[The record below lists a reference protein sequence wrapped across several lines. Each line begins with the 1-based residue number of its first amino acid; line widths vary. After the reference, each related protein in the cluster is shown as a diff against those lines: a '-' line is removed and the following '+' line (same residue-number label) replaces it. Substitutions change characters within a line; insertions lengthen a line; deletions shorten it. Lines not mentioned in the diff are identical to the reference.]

1 MRICQP
7 GRPSRFGWKG
17 KEEMDLLF
25 QKQKRR
31 TFLCAL
37 LLLFGIHQVIQGM
50 FGTKSVEDS
59 LLWIEISI
67 TQLAVAVF
75 FSEMIVL
82 VLISRWILGWGK
94 LQETQHKKES
104 SNYVRMIVLT
114 TIWTFGCYML
124 KSLCGL

>member
-1 MRICQP
+1 
-7 GRPSRFGWKG
+7 
-17 KEEMDLLF
+17 MDLLF

-124 KSLCGL
+124 KSLWGL

>member
-1 MRICQP
+1 M
-7 GRPSRFGWKG
+7 G
-17 KEEMDLLF
+17 LLF
-25 QKQKRR
+25 SKQKRR

-37 LLLFGIHQVIQGM
+37 LLLLGLHQVIQAV

-67 TQLAVAVF
+67 TQLAVAIF

-94 LQETQHKKES
+94 LQETQHVKKC
-104 SNYVRMIVLT
+104 SNYVKMIVLT
-114 TIWTFGCYML
+114 AIWTFGCYII
-124 KSLCGL
+124 KSLYGL